1 MYFFVLS
8 EQVTKKTGK
17 LKKKKKE
24 TENFNSEKGNDLKWK
39 EREAENMSESVSW
52 SVILKDTFNFLQNI
66 KWKTVF
72 LVCTTELHH
81 L

>member
-8 EQVTKKTGK
+8 EQLTKKTGK

-39 EREAENMSESVSW
+39 EREAENV
-52 SVILKDTFNFLQNI
+52 
-66 KWKTVF
+66 
-72 LVCTTELHH
+72 
-81 L
+81 